1 MRGQRGQGT
10 VEYVGIIFVVAVLIA
25 VGASTALGA
34 GPRDIWSAV
43 RREIHRAL
51 CIVTGG
57 DCDQD
62 RAPCPVASKSDSTEW
77 SVSILVVKG
86 GQEKT
91 VLRELRSDGT
101 VAVTVTDAK
110 LGGLDTGVGVEAHL
124 STGRKSLGIGGALRA
139 SILAELGGGRT
150 WVMPNRAAAEGLV
163 GRLKDD
169 LPVPPP
175 DQELDEKGLRF
186 GVEGEASR
194 GGARGTVEVAATGK
208 YGTLTDRA
216 TGRRTIFL
224 DGGVEG
230 DADASLRGRV
240 KGAVAGDDSE
250 RYALTLGPD
259 GRWIDLAVL
268 RTGELRGSGELPV
281 KLRAARKT
289 LRVRDGGRWVTETHL
304 DLSDAENLVAA
315 QGLVAKLRA
324 FPPDPIGLARAMAG
338 AHRRLDER
346 GVVNART
353 YSVDH
358 QEFGGGG
365 HVAAE
370 LKLGGE
376 YVRTVEHTR
385 LLSAAT
391 RGIDG
396 EWRERADCERADR
409 KL

>member
-10 VEYVGIIFVVAVLIA
+10 VEYVGVVFIVAAVVAL
-25 VGASTALGA
+25 GASAALGA
-34 GPRDIWSAV
+34 GPPEIWSAV

-57 DCDQD
+57 DCEQD

-77 SVSILVVKG
+77 SVSVFVVKG
-86 GQEKT
+86 GQTKT

-110 LGGLDTGVGVEAHL
+110 LGGLESGFGIEGHL
-124 STGRKSLGIGGALRA
+124 SAGRKSFGVGGALRA
-139 SILAELGGGRT
+139 SILAELGHGRT
-150 WVMPNRAAAEGLV
+150 WILPNRAAAEGLV
-163 GRLKDD
+163 GRVKDD

-175 DQELDEKGLRF
+175 DEELDEKELQF
-186 GVEGEASR
+186 GAEGEARR
-194 GGARGTVEVAATGK
+194 GGARATLGAEATGK

-224 DGGVEG
+224 DAGLEG
-230 DADASLRGRV
+230 EADASLRGAT
-240 KGAVAGDDSE
+240 GALGGSDSE
-250 RYALTLGPD
+250 RYALTIGPD

-268 RTGELRGSGELPV
+268 RTGEVRGSGRLPV
-281 KLRAARKT
+281 KLGPAGRRLRAH
-289 LRVRDGGRWVTETHL
+289 GGRQWVTETHL

-315 QGLVAKLRA
+315 QALVTKLRA
-324 FPPDPIGLARAMAG
+324 FPPDPVGLAQAMAR
-338 AHRRLDER
+338 AHRRLEEH
-346 GVVNART
+346 GVINART
-353 YSVDH
+353 YSVDRE
-358 QEFGGGG
+358 EFGGGG
-365 HVAAE
+365 HVSAGP
-370 LKLGGE
+370 KIGGE
-376 YVRTVEHTR
+376 YLRSHERTR

-396 EWRERADCERADR
+396 EWRERADCEQADA